1 MLHASHE
8 IWGVTIVVIMIGVW
22 TIKRLIRR
30 KRSGKTGTL
39 PGAIA
44 NCLEN
49 DHDVEHRAL
58 MFLMNQKTEAMLA
71 ALARTIEQERQKLG
85 GIVINPSMAEPVDAL
100 QEVATATRDNDGSNY
115 DQILPMAR
123 QGMTVG
129 AISRQLHLP
138 EAEVSMVMRLKA
150 A

>member
-1 MLHASHE
+1 MLQASHE
-8 IWGVTIVVIMIGVW
+8 IWGVTIFAIMIGAW
-22 TIKRLIRR
+22 AIKILIRR
-30 KRSGKTGTL
+30 KRSGKRDTL
-39 PGAIA
+39 SGAIV
-44 NCLEN
+44 NGPEN

-85 GIVINPSMAEPVDAL
+85 GIVINPSMADPIDAL
-100 QEVATATRDNDGSNY
+100 QEDSTAAPDDHDPNY
-115 DQILPMAR
+115 DQVLPMAR
-123 QGMTVG
+123 QGMDVA

-138 EAEVSMVMRLKA
+138 EAEVSMVKRLKA